1 MRVSGVLW
9 PTGWTQI
16 IPLDCVARPDA
27 RPRSRCV
34 GTAGSRSST
43 SAACFR
49 KSPYGAHAP
58 AGRLQLSHL
67 PAQPPHQS
75 LPPAPPAALRAAP
88 PCGWLHIIGPSVD
101 LGPSVDY
108 PFLGVD
114 SNNMRQCI
122 ILQLFN
128 ACDKMIGSL
137 CRNDMKSTCLA
148 CHNDYLCLTVN
159 IDGK

>member
-1 MRVSGVLW
+1 MSDHHW
-9 PTGWTQI
+9 PTVWTRI
-16 IPLDCVARPDA
+16 IPLDCAARPVA

-34 GTAGSRSST
+34 GTASSRAPT
-43 SAACFR
+43 LPPCLR

-58 AGRLQLSHL
+58 ACGLQGSHL
-67 PAQPPHQS
+67 LAQPPHQS
-75 LPPAPPAALRAAP
+75 LPPAPPAGLPARP
-88 PCGWLHIIGPSVD
+88 PCGWRHIIWPSVD
-101 LGPSVDY
+101 LGLSVDY

-114 SNNMRQCI
+114 GNNMRQYI

-128 ACDKMIGSL
+128 DCDKMITSL
-137 CRNDMKSTCLA
+137 CHNDMKSTCLA